1 MGRRW
6 STTLIVTF
14 LLLTLILPV
23 TAYAHGADI
32 EYTVSTEVEIV
43 ATYDTGTP
51 MDGGQVTIYAP
62 DDAANPWQT
71 GTCDAEG
78 KYNFTPDPDIPGTWD
93 VQVRLAG
100 HGDIVHIDVAG
111 GASSSGGYSAL
122 QIVLMSVCV
131 AWGFAGT
138 ALYFRRKRST

>member
-1 MGRRW
+1 MGTKL
-6 STTLIVTF
+6 SAALCS
-14 LLLTLILPV
+14 LLLFGAIIMPV

-43 ATYDTGTP
+43 ATYDTGAP

-71 GTCDAEG
+71 GLCDASG
-78 KYNFTPDPDIPGTWD
+78 KYSFTPDPDIPGTWD

-111 GASSSGGYSAL
+111 GTSSGGGYTAL
-122 QIVLMSVCV
+122 QIVLMAVCV
-131 AWGFAGT
+131 GWGFVGT
-138 ALYFRRKRST
+138 GLYFRRRGSA

>member
-1 MGRRW
+1 LCFA
-6 STTLIVTF
+6 LIAVV
-14 LLLTLILPV
+14 LPV

-43 ATYDTGTP
+43 GTYDTGGP
-51 MDGGQVTIYAP
+51 MGGGQVTIYAP
-62 DDAANPWQT
+62 NDAVKPWQT

-78 KYNFTPDPDIPGTWD
+78 KYSFTPAPDIPGTWD

-111 GASSSGGYSAL
+111 GASSGGSYTAL
-122 QIVLMSVCV
+122 QIVLMSICV
-131 AWGFAGT
+131 GWGFAGT
-138 ALYFRRKRST
+138 ALYFKRKRSS

>member
-6 STTLIVTF
+6 LVLCSLSLF
-14 LLLTLILPV
+14 LALMLPV

-32 EYTVSTEVEIV
+32 EYTISTDVEIT

-62 DDAANPWQT
+62 NDPANPWQT

-78 KYNFTPDPDIPGTWD
+78 KYSFTPDPEIPGVWD

-111 GASSSGGYSAL
+111 GSSNGGSYSAL
-122 QIVLMSVCV
+122 QIVLMSVCM

-138 ALYFRRKRST
+138 ALYFMRKRSAK

>member
-1 MGRRW
+1 MGRVW
-6 STTLIVTF
+6 TALCAVLPF
-14 LLLTLILPV
+14 AVLLLPTA
-23 TAYAHGADI
+23 AYAHGADI
-32 EYTVSTEVEIV
+32 EYTVSTEVDLV

-62 DDAANPWQT
+62 DDPANPWQT

-78 KYNFTPDPDIPGTWD
+78 NYSFTPDPEIPGVWD

-111 GASSSGGYSAL
+111 GASSSGGYTAA

-131 AWGFAGT
+131 VWGLTGT
-138 ALYFRRKRST
+138 ALYFRRRRST

>member
-1 MGRRW
+1 M
-6 STTLIVTF
+6 
-14 LLLTLILPV
+14 LPV

-62 DDAANPWQT
+62 NDAANAWQT

-78 KYNFTPDPDIPGTWD
+78 KYSFTPDPDISGTWD

-100 HGDIVHIDVAG
+100 HGDIIHIDVG
-111 GASSSGGYSAL
+111 GSTSGSGSGSYSAL

-131 AWGFAGT
+131 GWGFAGT
-138 ALYFRRKRST
+138 ALYFKRRRSA